1 MPSQSELV
9 KVGGRRFPLSNLH
22 KVLYPAANFTK
33 AQVVDYYS
41 RVADYILPHLKNR
54 PITLKRFPDGV
65 RGESFYEKNAPK
77 FTPSWVQRFGVS
89 RHHHSGDIQYIL
101 ISDLATLIWVANTAS
116 LELHPFLHRAPNI
129 NVPSEMVFDLDPAE
143 GVDVLTCAHV
153 A

>member
-1 MPSQSELV
+1 MVIFVPNGRSLESVLAFVMALKRIDSMPSKSELV

-65 RGESFYEKNAPK
+65 RGEFFYEKNAPK
-77 FTPSWVQRFGVS
+77 FTPSWVRRFGVS
-89 RHHHSGDIQYIL
+89 RHHHAGDIQYIL
-101 ISDLATLIWVANTAS
+101 INDLATL
-116 LELHPFLHRAPNI
+116 
-129 NVPSEMVFDLDPAE
+129 
-143 GVDVLTCAHV
+143 
-153 A
+153 